1 MTAFDRTLKRCTT
14 IFLHWLKWGNVLCN
28 ALKKREKVSGMDLIL
43 IDFDGHNL
51 LFSQSAPSYLST
63 IVWIRINKFNFNY
76 EHTHNRTLHS
86 LISHTLS
93 RSLPAPLAL
102 SRSHPLRWPFR
113 FIHSCVRSFIHSFT
127 QPASQSFIHSYAQIK
142 RRKIRLFIYS

>member
-1 MTAFDRTLKRCTT
+1 
-14 IFLHWLKWGNVLCN
+14 
-28 ALKKREKVSGMDLIL
+28 MDLIL

-142 RRKIRLFIYS
+142 RRKIRLLIYSQLAATLLLRFRFQFSTRCHFSIKFQFEYRFLFHIPC